1 MELITALSHTLLH
14 SLWQGAILA
23 GIGGLTIVL
32 TRNRTSQ
39 LRYKL
44 LVILFF
50 AFAVVAGITFAVE
63 LDSTGLSVA
72 NVTTDASQISTS
84 KQGAAVAVKS
94 PFQQSDVLKGLTN
107 YLNANSVLIV
117 LIWSIIVLIRIIQL
131 IFGLRN
137 LVHLRSSAIFGGN
150 EEWAKRTT
158 AIACKLGIQ
167 KAVRIAESGMAR
179 VPMVIGHMKPL
190 ILIPIGMLTALPP
203 AEVEAILIHEMAHI
217 YRRDYLV
224 NLLQSLMEIIFF
236 FNPAILWLSD
246 LIRRERENCCDDIAI
261 AETDD
266 KLSYIRALVSC
277 QEHLLLSP
285 AYAMAFSGKRNE
297 LSGRVKRMISGGN
310 QTLNIRERGILL
322 AIMLGTALF
331 AASFSNPVDAEHVMA
346 KDNRVKNTTD
356 EKRMHLV
363 NLPDTV
369 SVRPITNRAKPK
381 PALSAK
387 KLQTANKLY
396 GLKQTLAPLS
406 TDSIRSGRIAPIAP
420 LLAIR
425 NQAQKI
431 EPYKSEYKAY
441 EPKSPTLGDIVGQEL
456 MRDGLISKTDA
467 HLSFKLSTE
476 ELIIN
481 GKRQAPEIYRKYREK
496 FVPATGDNSWILYRN
511 YDTNSTT
518 DQ

>member
-23 GIGGLTIVL
+23 GIGGLTFVL
-32 TRNRTSQ
+32 TRNHTSQ

-44 LVILFF
+44 LVILLF

-63 LDSTGLSVA
+63 LDFTGRSVA
-72 NVTTDASQISTS
+72 NVTMGASQTSTAEH
-84 KQGAAVAVKS
+84 GATVTIKP
-94 PFQQSDVLKGLTN
+94 PFQQFDVLKQLTN

-131 IFGLRN
+131 VFGLRN
-137 LVHLRSSAIFGGN
+137 LAHLRNSAIFGGN

-167 KAVRIAESGMAR
+167 KAVRVAESGMAR

-217 YRRDYLV
+217 CRRDYLV
-224 NLLQSLMEIIFF
+224 NLLQSLLEIIFF
-236 FNPAILWLSD
+236 FNPAVLWLSD

-261 AETDD
+261 AETGD

-277 QEHLLLSP
+277 QEQLLLSP
-285 AYAMAFSGKRNE
+285 AYAMAFPGKRNE

-322 AIMLGTALF
+322 AIMLVTALF
-331 AASFSNPVDAEHVMA
+331 AVSFSNPVDAEQMIA
-346 KDNRVKNTTD
+346 KDNRVKNAAG
-356 EKRMHLV
+356 EKRMQPV
-363 NLPDTV
+363 NLPDTI
-369 SVRPITNRAKPK
+369 SVRPMANRTRPK
-381 PALSAK
+381 PALSPK
-387 KLQTANKLY
+387 KQQTADKLY
-396 GLKQTLAPLS
+396 GLKQTLAPLD
-406 TDSIRSGRIAPIAP
+406 TDSISSNRVAPIAP

-431 EPYKSEYKAY
+431 EPYKPEYKAY
-441 EPKSPTLGDIVGQEL
+441 EPKTPTLGDIVGQEL

-481 GKRQAPEIYRKYREK
+481 GKRQAPGIYRKYREK
-496 FVPATGDNSWILYRN
+496 FVPATGDNSWTLYHN